1 MNRIIA
7 NDSARVAAWVAERIG
22 CAPYRSYA
30 GLGIERDGMLVGGVV
45 VEGYVKGI
53 RCAIHCAGDGRRWLT
68 REFLYVVFDYVFRQL
83 GCQVAVSPVAED
95 NADCIRFITGI
106 GFEVCGKIPHGAG
119 HCDLIIFAMPRRK
132 CRWLS
137 LLGGRYART

>member
-22 CAPYRSYA
+22 CTPYRSA
-30 GLGIERDGMLVGGVV
+30 VAIGIERNGDLVGGVV
-45 VEGYVKGI
+45 IDGYVKDV

-68 REFLYVVFDYVFRQL
+68 REFLFIVFDYVFRQL
-83 GCQVAVSPVAED
+83 ECLVAVSPVAED
-95 NADCIRFITGI
+95 NARCIRFISGI
-106 GFEVCGKIPHGAG
+106 GFEECGRIPQGAG
-119 HCDLIIFAMPRRK
+119 NCDLIIFAMPRRK